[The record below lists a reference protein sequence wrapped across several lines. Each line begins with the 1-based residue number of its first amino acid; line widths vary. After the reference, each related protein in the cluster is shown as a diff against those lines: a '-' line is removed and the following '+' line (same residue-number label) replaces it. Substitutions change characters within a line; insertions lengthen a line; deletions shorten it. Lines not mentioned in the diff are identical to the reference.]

1 MTEYQLTTQHRP
13 VVIVT
18 DGMRRKSMSAIRSLG
33 KAGFRVHVLGDN
45 WLTIGFW
52 SRFTTRRV
60 ISPDAKD
67 DLAGFGA
74 GLLRHLLE
82 LQVSEPDSPR
92 PVLIPMDDDSVR
104 YVVDNCERLGAYAD
118 FIVPRPSA
126 LAICADKA
134 ATMALAARSR
144 IPHPRTE
151 VADTALSLVATIGR
165 MSGEFIIKPVQGSGS
180 RGVRYNQAFST
191 IEAES
196 YIQTFGPA
204 LVQERIPPEG
214 DAIGVSV
221 LFGSDGKCLAHF
233 THKRLREFPNS
244 GGPSTDRIGI
254 ADDKLLQMSLQMLE
268 ELRWRGVAMV
278 EWKTDPRTN
287 TAMLMEINP
296 RFWGSLELSVRSGV
310 DFPVLYARAA
320 AGHAENAPPPVLGR
334 RCRWLIP
341 GDVLR
346 WLTSEKS
353 KRESLRTFC
362 SGLPYAAE
370 EWDGRDLPGFI
381 ASIVCQALA
390 GILLPKYRNLLR
402 R

>member
-1 MTEYQLTTQHRP
+1 MTEHRLATHRP

-33 KAGFRVHVLGDN
+33 KAGFRIHVFGDS

-52 SRFTTRRV
+52 SRFTARRV

-67 DLAGFGA
+67 DSVGFGNT
-74 GLLRHLLE
+74 LLRHLLE

-92 PVLIPMDDDSVR
+92 PVLIPMDDDSLR
-104 YVVDNCERLGAYAD
+104 YVVDNCERLRAYAD

-134 ATMALAARSR
+134 ATMALAARLR
-144 IPHPRTE
+144 IAHPRTE
-151 VADTALSLVATIGR
+151 VADSAESLVTTIGR
-165 MSGEFIIKPVQGSGS
+165 MSGEFVIKPVQSSGS
-180 RGVRYNQAFST
+180 RGLRYNQVST
-191 IEAES
+191 AIEAES
-196 YIQTFGPA
+196 YIRTFGPA

-221 LFGSDGKCLAHF
+221 LFDGDGKCLAHF
-233 THKRLREFPNS
+233 THKRLKEFPNS

-254 ADDKLLQMSLQMLE
+254 ADDRLLKMSLQLLE
-268 ELRWRGVAMV
+268 ELRWQGVAMV

-320 AGHAENAPPPVLGR
+320 AGHAEKAPPPVLGR

-346 WLTSEKS
+346 WLTSDKS
-353 KRESLRTFC
+353 KRESFLTFC
-362 SGLPYAAE
+362 TGLPYAAE
-370 EWDGRDLPGFI
+370 EWDSRDLPGFI

-390 GILLPKYRNLLR
+390 VILLPKYRNLLR